1 MHWNLPNILTIFRL
15 AAAPL
20 IVVLYLT
27 LPRPV
32 SDWAVLGLFTFAA
45 LTDYIDGYLARRWD
59 QTSNFGKMMDPIAD
73 KAMTIL
79 ALLLLTLMMSGLGIK
94 IGGRYYDQSLLILI
108 PAAAIMFRE
117 VGVSGL
123 REFLGARASGLPV
136 TTLAKWKTAAQMV
149 AVMVLFSQGLFEH
162 YYGVLAFGFT
172 PEMAQDILQGREE
185 DLLGLGWKYNG
196 FIYSQAIGT
205 GLLWL
210 AGLLTLVTGFDY
222 FRKALPYLKE
232 DAK

>member
-15 AAAPL
+15 IAAPL

-27 LPRPV
+27 LPRPI

-45 LTDYIDGYLARRWD
+45 LTDYIDGYLARRWE

-73 KAMTIL
+73 KAMTLI
-79 ALLLLTLMMSGLGIK
+79 ALLLLTLMMSEVSIK
-94 IGGRYYDQSLLILI
+94 ISGQYYSQSLIIIL

-123 REFLGARASGLPV
+123 REFLGSRASGLPV
-136 TTLAKWKTAAQMV
+136 TQLAKWKTAAQMI
-149 AVMVLFSQGLFEH
+149 ALIVLFSQGLFEH
-162 YYGVLAFGFT
+162 YFGVLAFGYT
-172 PEMAQDILQGREE
+172 REMAQEILQGLAE
-185 DLLGLGWKYNG
+185 DRFGLRWKYNG
-196 FIYSQAIGT
+196 FIYTQAIGT

-210 AGLLTLVTGFDY
+210 AAVLT
-222 FRKALPYLKE
+222 
-232 DAK
+232 

>member
-1 MHWNLPNILTIFRL
+1 MHWNIPNILTIVRL

-20 IVVLYLT
+20 IVVLYLS

-32 SDWAVLGLFTFAA
+32 SDWAVLILFTAAA
-45 LTDYIDGYLARRWD
+45 LTDYIDGYLARKWD
-59 QTSNFGKMMDPIAD
+59 QTSSFGKMMDPIAD

-79 ALLLLTLMMSGLGIK
+79 ALLLLTLMTSGLGLK
-94 IGGRYYDQSLLILI
+94 IGNRYFDQSLFVLV
-108 PAAAIMFRE
+108 PTAAIMFRE

-136 TTLAKWKTAAQMV
+136 TRLAKWKTAAQML
-149 AVMVLFSQGLFEH
+149 AVVVLFSQGLFEN

-172 PEMAQDILQGREE
+172 PEMAQDILLGLEE
-185 DLLGLGWKYNG
+185 DLVGLRWRYNG

-222 FRKALPYLKE
+222 FRKALPFLKE
-232 DAK
+232 DD